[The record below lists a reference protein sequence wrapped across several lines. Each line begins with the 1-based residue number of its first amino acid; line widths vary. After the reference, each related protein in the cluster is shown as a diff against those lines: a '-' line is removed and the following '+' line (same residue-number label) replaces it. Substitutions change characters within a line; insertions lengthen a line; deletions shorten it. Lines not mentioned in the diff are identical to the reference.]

1 MISDLVAS
9 YCYEKGKDYQ
19 ALFGEA
25 RSLGELVERLI
36 ERADEVEAGMD
47 ARDYGLR
54 ETLMLYVNPLS
65 IPKSQ
70 TSCKGL

>member
-1 MISDLVAS
+1 VMISDLVAS

-25 RSLGELVERLI
+25 RSLGELVEMMV

-47 ARDYGLR
+47 ARDYGVK
-54 ETLMLYVNPLS
+54 ETLQLLAVDW
-65 IPKSQ
+65 K
-70 TSCKGL
+70 

>member
-19 ALFGEA
+19 ALFGEVE
-25 RSLGELVERLI
+25 SLGELVERLI
-36 ERADEVEAGMD
+36 ERADEVEA

-54 ETLMLYVNPLS
+54 ETLELLGGS
-65 IPKSQ
+65 I
-70 TSCKGL
+70 